1 MKTPFL
7 ITFLLFL
14 NLSCSQSKTIDITEF
29 SQKDTKN
36 ALLVDV
42 RTPGEY
48 NNGHIENAININ
60 WFDDNFAEQFNNI
73 NKEKTIYLYCKVGG
87 RSAKAQAKLSS
98 LGYTNVINL
107 DGGYDAYSK

>member
-7 ITFLLFL
+7 LTFLLFL

-36 ALLVDV
+36 AILVDV
-42 RTPGEY
+42 RTPSEY